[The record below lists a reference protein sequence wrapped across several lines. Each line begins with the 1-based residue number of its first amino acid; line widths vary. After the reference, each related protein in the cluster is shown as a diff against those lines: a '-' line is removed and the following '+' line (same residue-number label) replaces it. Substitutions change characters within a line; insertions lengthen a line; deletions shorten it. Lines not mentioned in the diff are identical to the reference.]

1 MAGKSAS
8 VEWVEP
14 FATITVQNMRGIASA
29 FALRAK
35 ADKSLHPSYA
45 LPRSLIPRHR
55 VSPSASPMTG
65 SSGVSSTPRLFDFI
79 IGFSAI
85 LDRPPERAMTAKS
98 AGDDGREGGAFSAE
112 ARRRK
117 A

>member
-45 LPRSLIPRHR
+45 LPRTLIPRHR

-65 SSGVSSTPRLFDFI
+65 SRGGIQYAAVFRFYRGLLCNTGSP
-79 IGFSAI
+79 AC
-85 LDRPPERAMTAKS
+85 
-98 AGDDGREGGAFSAE
+98 AGDDDKERGR
-112 ARRRK
+112 
-117 A
+117 